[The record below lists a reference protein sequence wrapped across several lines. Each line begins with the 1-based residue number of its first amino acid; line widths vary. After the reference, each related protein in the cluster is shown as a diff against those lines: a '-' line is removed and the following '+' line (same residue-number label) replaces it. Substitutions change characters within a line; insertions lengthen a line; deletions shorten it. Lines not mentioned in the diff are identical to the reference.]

1 MIDSILFVTT
11 LIFFVEFLMGL
22 MMGLTGVTLPDILHL
37 INTPGGQ
44 FWLVI
49 LALFLMIPVEAAL
62 LSQFKTTPGKWLFGI
77 EVANPDGE
85 PLSSEDAR
93 RRSLDVWVKGLGL
106 GIPIVL
112 IVPMMLAYRRLTR
125 TGTTLWDT
133 SCHAVVTHRSWTPA
147 RAIGAIATTLFV
159 WVSFGLITQESP
171 TPNQAV
177 QETSRATILN
187 DEEFLGAMKF
197 AKREST
203 ERIPYEEGVK
213 RPKGETEPAG
223 RDLLPHLKPK
233 EPKATATATSED
245 GWAAYERGDYAT
257 ALRVFRTLA
266 ERGDTNAQ
274 NSLGVMYN
282 NGIGVTTNHAE
293 AAKWYRLAAEQGNA
307 YCQNMLG
314 FMYGNGEG
322 VAQDRVQAYKWLE
335 LAATLL
341 PASDA
346 ANRKIAVENRDLVAT
361 LMTPAELAEAQ
372 RLVREWKPVVG
383 RVPNP

>member
-1 MIDSILFVTT
+1 
-11 LIFFVEFLMGL
+11 
-22 MMGLTGVTLPDILHL
+22 
-37 INTPGGQ
+37 
-44 FWLVI
+44 
-49 LALFLMIPVEAAL
+49 
-62 LSQFKTTPGKWLFGI
+62 
-77 EVANPDGE
+77 
-85 PLSSEDAR
+85 
-93 RRSLDVWVKGLGL
+93 
-106 GIPIVL
+106 
-112 IVPMMLAYRRLTR
+112 MMLAYGRLTR

-133 SCHAVVTHRSWTPA
+133 SCHAVVTHRRWTPA

-159 WVSFGLITQESP
+159 WVSFGLITQESRISS
-171 TPNQAV
+171 QSA
-177 QETSRATILN
+177 QETSGKRISY
-187 DEEFLGAMKF
+187 DDAMKL

-203 ERIPYEEGVK
+203 ERIPYEEGAK
-213 RPKGETEPAG
+213 PRKQQPGDERPAG
-223 RDLLPHLKPK
+223 RNLLPNFK
-233 EPKATATATSED
+233 PKATATATSED

-293 AAKWYRLAAEQGNA
+293 AARWYRLAAERGDTAAQSNLGVMYYNGQGVATNYAEAAKWYRLAAEQGNA
-307 YCQNMLG
+307 YGQNMLG